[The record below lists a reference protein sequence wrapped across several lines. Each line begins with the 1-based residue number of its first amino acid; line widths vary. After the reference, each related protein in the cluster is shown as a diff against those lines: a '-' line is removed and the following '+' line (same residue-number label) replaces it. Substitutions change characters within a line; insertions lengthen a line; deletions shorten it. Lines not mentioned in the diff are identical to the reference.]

1 MKSIFCAL
9 GVLAGCLCLVSISG
23 CGEDNEKTAKISGVA
38 PGSDPAVKVAKTPED
53 MKKQADAQQKQ
64 MYGGQGGYPAPSN
77 R

>member
-9 GVLAGCLCLVSISG
+9 GVLAGCLCLVSLSG
-23 CGEDNEKTAKISGVA
+23 CSEDNEKAAKITGVA

-53 MKKQADAQQKQ
+53 MKKQADEQ
-64 MYGGQGGYPAPSN
+64 MKNRGGGAGGYPAPS